1 MPFLPYLD
9 IPKKLLT
16 PNREF
21 IDTFLG
27 YNHNFKIGPGEFFDT
42 ENLST
47 DYYPL
52 LSTRK
57 KRGIVSQL
65 TAGQGMIEKDA
76 LAYIDNGTLYY
87 NSQATGLTG
96 ISSGDKQ
103 IIGMGAYIC
112 IFPDKLY
119 FNTQDQ
125 TDFGSMEEHYAN
137 AVEESTGSVT
147 YQACMSD
154 GTLYTSRTVSPTE
167 PESPANGDV
176 WVDTNNGTYYE
187 YSSVQMMWVEIMT
200 VYVKITFT
208 TMGQLDV
215 NDYDGVVIS
224 GSGIPD
230 LNGDKIIYA
239 HGGGIEE
246 NDYIVVVGVLQE
258 DIPSTQE
265 RITIDRNVPDM
276 DYVCEAQNRLWG
288 CFYGND
294 GTQNL
299 NEIYCCAL
307 GDFKNWRQYLGLST
321 DSWTASIGSDGVWT
335 GAVNYLGYPTFFK
348 ENCIHRVAISSEGA
362 HQLME
367 TDCRGVQNGSF
378 RSLQIVGET
387 LFYKSRT
394 DFCAYQGGFPQ
405 GISDQLGDEK
415 YYDAVAGTFGNKYY
429 VSMRDS
435 VNRWHLFVFDT
446 IKNLWI
452 REDNLHA
459 KFFASVDD
467 ELYCI
472 NEEVQTLVTVNKL
485 LALNGTT
492 GTPEGSISW
501 KAESG
506 LQYYQYPDMKYV
518 SRYNFR
524 MRCSGI
530 VKLYIEYDSSGTWI
544 ESGQINVMD
553 RFDTVTIPV
562 KPRRCD
568 HLRFK
573 LEGTGYVKIYSIA
586 KILEIGSD
594 Y

>member
-1 MPFLPYLD
+1 MPFLPQINTSY
-9 IPKKLLT
+9 T
-16 PNREF
+16 SREF
-21 IDTFLG
+21 TDTFQG

-42 ENLST
+42 ENLSA

-57 KRGIVSQL
+57 KRGIVQQL

-87 NSQATGLTG
+87 NSLATGLTG
-96 ISSGDKQ
+96 ISPGDKQ

-119 FNTQDQ
+119 FNTQDM
-125 TDFGSMEEHYAN
+125 TDYGSMEEHYSNAPEGGTAN
-137 AVEESTGSVT
+137 VT
-147 YQACMSD
+147 FQSCMSD
-154 GTLYTSRTVSPTE
+154 GTLYDRRTISTTE
-167 PESPANGDV
+167 PENPQNGDV
-176 WVDTNNGTYYE
+176 WVDTSSGTYYE
-187 YSSVQMMWVEIMT
+187 YSSVQVMWVEIQT
-200 VYVKITFT
+200 VYTKITFQ

-215 NDYDGVVIS
+215 NDYDGVVIA
-224 GSGIPD
+224 GCPVDD
-230 LNGDKIIYA
+230 LNGNKIIYA
-239 HGGGIEE
+239 HGGDENT
-246 NDYIVVVGVLQE
+246 NDYVVVIGLLTSDLP
-258 DIPSTQE
+258 DISC
-265 RITIDRNVPDM
+265 RVTIDRNVPTM

-307 GDFKNWRQYLGLST
+307 GDFKNWRQYLGVST
-321 DSWTASIGSDGVWT
+321 DSWTASVGSDGIWT

-348 ENCIHRVAISSEGA
+348 ENCIHRVSISSEGA
-362 HQLME
+362 HQLIE
-367 TDCRGVQNGSF
+367 TECRGVQAGSS

-394 DFCAYQGGFPQ
+394 DVCAWQGGFPQ
-405 GISDQLGDEK
+405 GISDQLGDVK
-415 YYDAVAGTFGNKYY
+415 YYDAVAGSFSNKYY
-429 VSMRDS
+429 ICMRDAES
-435 VNRWHLFVFDT
+435 NWNLFVFDT
-446 IKNLWI
+446 VKNLWI
-452 REDNLHA
+452 REDDLHV
-459 KFFASVDD
+459 KYFASVDD

-472 NEEVQTLVTVNKL
+472 DEEEGL
-485 LALNGTT
+485 LAPINNLIALNGTI
-492 GTPEGSISW
+492 GTHEANLSW

-524 MRCSGI
+524 MRCAGI
-530 VKLYIEYDSSGTWI
+530 VKLYIEYDSSGEWI
-544 ESGQINVMD
+544 ESGQISVMD

-573 LEGTGYVKIYSIA
+573 LEGSGYVKIYSIA
-586 KILEIGSD
+586 RILEMGSD

>member
-1 MPFLPYLD
+1 MPFLPQINTSY
-9 IPKKLLT
+9 T
-16 PNREF
+16 SREF
-21 IDTFLG
+21 TDTFQG

-57 KRGIVSQL
+57 RRGLVQQL

-87 NSQATGLTG
+87 NSLATGLTG
-96 ISSGDKQ
+96 ISPGDKQ

-125 TDFGSMEEHYAN
+125 TDYGSMEVHYSNAPEGGTAN
-137 AVEESTGSVT
+137 VT
-147 YQACMSD
+147 FQSCMSD
-154 GTLYTSRTVSPTE
+154 GTLYDRRTISTTE
-167 PESPANGDV
+167 PENPQNGDV
-176 WVDTNNGTYYE
+176 WVDTSSGTYYE
-187 YSSVQMMWVEIMT
+187 YSSVQVMWVEVQT
-200 VYVKITFT
+200 VYTKITFQ

-215 NDYDGVVIS
+215 NDYDGVVIA
-224 GSGIPD
+224 GCPVDD
-230 LNGDKIIYA
+230 LNGNKIIYA
-239 HGGGIEE
+239 HGGSSTEQ
-246 NDYIVVVGVLQE
+246 DYVVVIGLLTSDLP
-258 DIPSTQE
+258 DISC
-265 RITIDRNVPDM
+265 RVTIDRNVPTM

-307 GDFKNWRQYLGLST
+307 GDFKNWRQYLGVST
-321 DSWTASIGSDGVWT
+321 DSWTASVGSDGIWT
-335 GAVNYLGYPTFFK
+335 GAINYLGYPTFFK
-348 ENCIHRVAISSEGA
+348 ENCIHRVSISSEGA
-362 HQLME
+362 HQLIE
-367 TDCRGVQNGSF
+367 TECRGVQAGSS

-394 DFCAYQGGFPQ
+394 DVCAWQGGFPQ
-405 GISDQLGDEK
+405 GISDQLGDVK
-415 YYDAVAGTFGNKYY
+415 YYDAVSGSFSNKYY
-429 VSMRDS
+429 ICMRDAES
-435 VNRWHLFVFDT
+435 NWNLFVFDT
-446 IKNLWI
+446 VKNIWI
-452 REDNLHA
+452 REDDLHV
-459 KFFASVDD
+459 KYFASVDD

-472 NEEVQTLVTVNKL
+472 DEEPGALTPVNNL
-485 LALNGTT
+485 IALNGTV
-492 GTPEGSISW
+492 GTHEASLTW

-524 MRCSGI
+524 MRCAGI
-530 VKLYIEYDSSGTWI
+530 VKLYIEYDSSGEWI
-544 ESGQINVMD
+544 ESGQISVMD

-573 LEGTGYVKIYSIA
+573 LEGSGYVKIYSIA
-586 KILEIGSD
+586 RILEMGSD